1 MWPSKLIPA
10 SGASFDRQ
18 RVRQH
23 ILYSCFFAIIG
34 FEGNSLS
41 KRSMDLQTIWVGDG
55 LMNKK
60 MSRVCALVLSLS
72 FVLSSGCKKT
82 NKDKRQ
88 RVVQESDPY
97 YSCEEVLL
105 DLEVPEA
112 EGKEL
117 KYRGIFDSHIY
128 ADRVLILLNESYIVP
143 EDLEKR
149 WDNRIL
155 DPSLTTEDLEKL
167 TEEYSSY
174 QRSGIAVFDYSGK
187 MVHSIHTSR

>member
-1 MWPSKLIPA
+1 MALEAHPGF
-10 SGASFDRQ
+10 GASFDRQ

-23 ILYSCFFAIIG
+23 ILYFCFFAIIG
-34 FEGNSLS
+34 FEGNSLF

-72 FVLSSGCKKT
+72 FVLSSGCKKNN

-97 YSCEEVLL
+97 YSCEEVRLN
-105 DLEVPEA
+105 LEFQEE

-117 KYRGIFDSHIY
+117 KRIY
-128 ADRVLILLNESYIVP
+128 PIRRKYKWAL
-143 EDLEKR
+143 
-149 WDNRIL
+149 
-155 DPSLTTEDLEKL
+155 
-167 TEEYSSY
+167 
-174 QRSGIAVFDYSGK
+174 
-187 MVHSIHTSR
+187 